1 MATTPLNIDDF
12 AAKIKAKYPEYA
24 NVDNAVLAHRIVQK
38 YPEYGSQVDL
48 NARSAPASPP
58 PAPTPQQQPG
68 FFTRL
73 GQSLG
78 LPTSKDESQAMTD
91 PIQAIKTAAMGG
103 PIVPMAANYL
113 KTAFKG
119 AKEGLTDAYQAG
131 QDYAQGGVSA
141 KDTAGRLGYDA
152 LHVGLQA
159 TPFIGPSID
168 TAGQDISQKNYSGG
182 AGGLTG
188 VIGQLALAK
197 AASPTEKVVSL
208 PDAAKTITDAVNP
221 APKSMN
227 SFQAGIQQHLPKAM
241 EAAQDAGKTI
251 TGRTDL
257 ADMFRVAAEKQK
269 SNYYDKMLGPVA
281 DQPIDTSG
289 IKGYSGP
296 TTYYNT
302 ATLAQLDARLRTINA
317 TLRPSYEQGG
327 AAARAALSAE
337 SKASLSAEA
346 AAIRDR
352 LYSEISNRT
361 GIPKQDIV
369 DTNNA
374 MGGMYNLADKI
385 TSSVNKERFMQ
396 NQTAAGANPPHS
408 IAELGYRYANKAYR
422 AVISNPDKNVSQ
434 AINGINGGGNQ

>member
-152 LHVGLQA
+152 
-159 TPFIGPSID
+159 
-168 TAGQDISQKNYSGG
+168 
-182 AGGLTG
+182 
-188 VIGQLALAK
+188 
-197 AASPTEKVVSL
+197 
-208 PDAAKTITDAVNP
+208 
-221 APKSMN
+221 
-227 SFQAGIQQHLPKAM
+227 
-241 EAAQDAGKTI
+241 
-251 TGRTDL
+251 
-257 ADMFRVAAEKQK
+257 
-269 SNYYDKMLGPVA
+269 
-281 DQPIDTSG
+281 
-289 IKGYSGP
+289 
-296 TTYYNT
+296 
-302 ATLAQLDARLRTINA
+302 
-317 TLRPSYEQGG
+317 
-327 AAARAALSAE
+327 
-337 SKASLSAEA
+337 
-346 AAIRDR
+346 
-352 LYSEISNRT
+352 
-361 GIPKQDIV
+361 
-369 DTNNA
+369 
-374 MGGMYNLADKI
+374 
-385 TSSVNKERFMQ
+385 
-396 NQTAAGANPPHS
+396 
-408 IAELGYRYANKAYR
+408 
-422 AVISNPDKNVSQ
+422 
-434 AINGINGGGNQ
+434 